1 MAGQTKDTLTSNV
14 SNMKFTGLPETG
26 FLRLKQIIGDKKAN
40 PPVPALLPVS
50 AATFWAKIKND
61 EWALKPIKL
70 SANVT
75 AFRVE
80 EVRTLIESFSQGA
93 AA

>member
-1 MAGQTKDTLTSNV
+1 MYVLPQT
-14 SNMKFTGLPETG
+14 GY
-26 FLRLKQIIGDKKAN
+26 LRLSQVIGNKKSDPPIPAII
-40 PPVPALLPVS
+40 PVS

-61 EWALKPIKL
+61 EWALKPVKL

-80 EVRTLIESFSQGA
+80 EVRALIEGFSQGGA
-93 AA
+93 E